1 MISPNNNPSAEPA
14 AETFAVVAQFDDV
27 GSVLHAAEKVRDAGF
42 SRWDVHAPFPIHGID
57 KAMGIKATRLPFLVL
72 CCGITGFFTGLSL
85 TYWTNAAPYLGWLWP
100 MFEGYPFMIS
110 GKPTWSFAA
119 HIPVMFE
126 LTVLFSAFG
135 AVFGMFLFNGLP
147 RLYNPLFK
155 LPRFKAATD
164 DKFMVVVLASD
175 PKFDRTKTSSFLKS
189 LGATA
194 VEEVEE

>member
-1 MISPNNNPSAEPA
+1 VFES
-14 AETFAVVAQFDDV
+14 
-27 GSVLHAAEKVRDAGF
+27 
-42 SRWDVHAPFPIHGID
+42 
-57 KAMGIKATRLPFLVL
+57 
-72 CCGITGFFTGLSL
+72 
-85 TYWTNAAPYLGWLWP
+85 YPYL
-100 MFEGYPFMIS
+100 IS

-147 RLYNPLFK
+147 RWYNPLSK
-155 LPRFKAATD
+155 LPMFRGATD
-164 DKFMVVVLASD
+164 DKFLVVIQASD
-175 PKFDRTKTSSFLKS
+175 PKFDKNKTAGFLKS